1 MKLTTHFP
9 ENTQMQQ
16 GVISNHINETV
27 VIELLAHFGAERFT
41 IQSTRTGIPILWVSR
56 EMIQA
61 VLSFLKHVSKPYVM
75 LYDLHGTDERLRQH
89 RDGLPAADFTVFYH
103 LLSIERNSDVMIKVP
118 LMESDLVLPSVS
130 DIYPNANW
138 YEREVWDLLGIK
150 FTGHPHLTR
159 IMMPKSWQGHPLRKD
174 YPARATEQDPFML
187 DAAKQDMEQDALQ
200 FRPEEWGMR
209 RGSENEDYMFLNL
222 GPNHPSAHGA
232 FRIVLQLD
240 GEIVRDCVPD
250 IGYHHRGA
258 EKMGERQSWH
268 SYIPYTDRVEY
279 LGGVMNN
286 LPYVLAVEKLAGI
299 KVPERVNVIRVML
312 CELFRINSH
321 LLFLGTYIQD
331 VGAMTPVFFAFTDR
345 QKIYT
350 IIEAI
355 TGARMHPAWFR
366 IGGVAHDLPNGW
378 QRLVQENLLDW
389 LPKRL
394 NEYVKSAL
402 QNSVLMGRTQ
412 GVAAYTTEEALAWGV
427 TGAGLRATGLNFDVR
442 KWRPYSGYEQF
453 EFDVPVA
460 ENGDAYD
467 RAMVRVEEIRQSL
480 RIIDQCV
487 KNMPSGPFK
496 ADHPLTTPPP
506 KDQSLQHIET
516 LITHFLQVSWGPVMP
531 AAESFQMIE
540 ATKGINSYYLTSD
553 GSTMSYR
560 TRIRTPSFAHL
571 QQIPSVIRG
580 SMVSDLIVYLGS
592 IDFVMSDVDR

>member
-9 ENTQMQQ
+9 ENRRMQS
-16 GVISNHINETV
+16 GDLDNHLNDEV
-27 VIELLAHFGAERFT
+27 VIELLAHFGPER
-41 IQSTRTGIPILWVSR
+41 IVLQSSRMGIPVVWVPRESLKEVIAYLQGVSR
-56 EMIQA
+56 
-61 VLSFLKHVSKPYVM
+61 PYVM
-75 LYDLHGTDERLRQH
+75 LYDLHGVDERLRQH
-89 RDGLPAADFTVFYH
+89 RDGLPTSDFTLFYY
-103 LLSIERNSDVMIKVP
+103 LVSIERNSDVMLKVA
-118 LMESDLVLPSVS
+118 LMETDLVMPSIT
-130 DIYPNANW
+130 DLFANANW
-138 YEREVWDLLGIK
+138 YEREVWDLLGIT
-150 FTGHPHLTR
+150 FSGHPHLSR
-159 IMMPKSWQGHPLRKD
+159 IMMPKSWKGHPLRKD

-187 DAAKQDMEQDALQ
+187 DIAKQDMEQEALQ

-209 RGSENEDYMFLNL
+209 RGNENEDYMFLNL

-299 KVPERVNVIRVML
+299 KVPEKVNVIRVL
-312 CELFRINSH
+312 LSELFRINSH
-321 LLFLGTYIQD
+321 LHFLGTYIQD

-366 IGGVAHDLPNGW
+366 IGGVAHDLPQGW
-378 QRLVQENLLDW
+378 QRLIKENLLDW

-402 QNSVLMGRTQ
+402 QNSVLKARTQ
-412 GVAAYTTEEALAWGV
+412 GVAAYTTKEALAWGV

-460 ENGDAYD
+460 EHGDAYD

-480 RIIDQCV
+480 RIIEQCV
-487 KNMPSGPFK
+487 KNMPTGPFK

-516 LITHFLQVSWGPVMP
+516 LITHFLQVSWGPIMP

-540 ATKGINSYYLTSD
+540 ATKGVNSYYLTSD